1 MTQANPFTPPQSHVA
16 DLTDSFETDIDS
28 LPVSAPWKKRFN
40 WLKKAGGPS
49 MPNFKTM
56 PKAERKGFNQF
67 NILAF
72 LFGPF
77 YYLAKGM
84 WRKGI
89 SLFVVCAAVVIAL
102 ELLLVIIG
110 FEQIGKALGYGVSA
124 VFAMRANIDYYKK
137 MVLGEN
143 GWW

>member
-1 MTQANPFTPPQSHVA
+1 VSQANPFTPPQSHVA
-16 DLTDSFETDIDS
+16 DLTDSLEADIDS
-28 LPVSAPWKKRFN
+28 LPVSATWKKRFT

-89 SLFVVCAAVVIAL
+89 SLFVVCFAVVIAL
-102 ELLLVIIG
+102 ELLLVMIG
-110 FEQIGKALGYGVSA
+110 FGPIGKALGYGISA
-124 VFAMRANIDYYKK
+124 VYAIRANIDYYKK